1 MDRDMDP
8 TFDYETFTSRNIG
21 FVSHAEQARLRRARV
36 LVTGVGGMGGAVVG
50 CLARAGVGG
59 FVIADIDRF
68 EVSNLNR
75 QMFATLDVIGRE
87 KTAVTR
93 AALARV
99 NPDCEIEL
107 LGADWTG
114 RLPTLLPGVD
124 LVINGCDDVRAS
136 LALMRAARQ
145 ARRTVIDAFASTL
158 PNVCVVRPDDPRP
171 EQLLGYPTVGLPLD
185 AVDDRLV
192 DACKR
197 KEIEWVLTHSG
208 SARYVD
214 LAVAAEMISGA
225 RPRISFAPMVW
236 MTGCL
241 MAYEAL
247 RALLGRPG
255 GPGPGGY
262 FIDPWRSRVERN
274 RGPLSAFL
282 RGALVRRFLYRLAG
296 PQVGP

>member
-1 MDRDMDP
+1 VDP
-8 TFDYETFTSRNIG
+8 MFSYEAFTSRNIG

-36 LVTGVGGMGGAVVG
+36 LVTGVGGMGGAVVA

-59 FVIADIDRF
+59 FVIADVDSF

-75 QMFATLDVIGRE
+75 QIFATLDAVGRE
-87 KTAVTR
+87 KTAVTQ
-93 AALARV
+93 AALARI
-99 NPDCEIEL
+99 NPDCRVDV
-107 LGADWTG
+107 LGGDWTG
-114 RLPTLLPGVD
+114 RLPALLSGVD
-124 LVINGCDDVRAS
+124 VAVNGCDDVRAT
-136 LALMRAARQ
+136 LALMRAAGE

-185 AVDDRLV
+185 AVDARLV

-197 KEIEWVLTHSG
+197 KELEWVLTHSS

-214 LAVAAEMISGA
+214 LDVAAEVISGA

-247 RALLGRPG
+247 RAILGRPG
-255 GPGPGGY
+255 GPGPGGH
-262 FIDPWRSRVERN
+262 FIDPWTGHVERPRSR
-274 RGPLSAFL
+274 LSALL
-282 RGALVRRFLYRLAG
+282 RAALVRRFLSRLAA
-296 PQVGP
+296 PPVRP